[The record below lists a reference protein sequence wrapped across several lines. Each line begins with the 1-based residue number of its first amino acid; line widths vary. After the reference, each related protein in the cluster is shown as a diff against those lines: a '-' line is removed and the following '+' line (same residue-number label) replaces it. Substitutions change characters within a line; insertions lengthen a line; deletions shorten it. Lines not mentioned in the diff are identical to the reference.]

1 MTQTAACARCGS
13 PLPDGNESGLCPKCT
28 HTVPIRAKAA
38 GADSET
44 SDAPDL
50 DEVSAALDLPNL
62 QVLSVLGRGGMGV
75 VYKARQKSLDRM
87 VALKILP
94 PSPDRDILFEE
105 RFMREARALARL
117 SHPNIVVVHDYGR
130 VNDYCYFVMEYID
143 GVNLRQALRARNL
156 SAEQALGIVPPV
168 CDALQYAHDEG
179 IVHRDIK
186 PENILIDRKGR
197 VKIADFGLARLR
209 RGDHPHDWT
218 ITGSG
223 QVMGTL
229 HYMAPEQI
237 ERPLEVDH
245 RADIYALGVVLYEMF
260 TGELPIGRFPP
271 PSHKSRIDARL
282 DEVVLRAL
290 EKEPRRRFQHA
301 SELKQA
307 VERITSGQERPAPQ
321 SVPARPPQSAAPA
334 SPPGPPPLPQ
344 NEPSPAIVK
353 QVNRIRTGCY
363 ALTIA
368 GAMLF
373 SAGIASG
380 EVALYLAPALGSIT
394 GGLGALFVNWR
405 CWRQY
410 GRAGSNLRQHP
421 FTPIDSA
428 IRFYLSMGIVLLVLG
443 IVLLFATRIP
453 FVIATVM
460 TAQAGLFTWIRARY
474 RNLAQKG

>member
-1 MTQTAACARCGS
+1 M
-13 PLPDGNESGLCPKCT
+13 
-28 HTVPIRAKAA
+28 PIRAKT
-38 GADSET
+38 ADADVEKI
-44 SDAPDL
+44 DGPPL
-50 DEVSAALDLPNL
+50 DEISAALNLPNL
-62 QVLSVLGRGGMGV
+62 QVLGELGRGGMGV
-75 VYKARQKSLDRM
+75 VYRARQKSLDRM

-117 SHPNIVVVHDYGR
+117 SHPNIVIVHDYGR
-130 VNDYCYFVMEYID
+130 ANDYCYFVMEYID
-143 GVNLRQALRARNL
+143 GVNLRHALRERTL
-156 SAEQALGIVPPV
+156 SVEQALDIVRPV

-209 RGDHPHDWT
+209 RGDTPHDWT

-245 RADIYALGVVLYEMF
+245 RADIYALGVVFYEML

-271 PSHKSRIDARL
+271 PSQKSRIDVRL
-282 DEVVLRAL
+282 DDVVLRAL
-290 EKEPRRRFQHA
+290 EKEPGRRFQHA
-301 SELKQA
+301 SEIKQA
-307 VERITSGQERPAPQ
+307 VERISSSHKLPPPQPVAVPPPRSAVPAP
-321 SVPARPPQSAAPA
+321 P
-334 SPPGPPPLPQ
+334 SPPL
-344 NEPSPAIVK
+344 NEPSPAVIKV
-353 QVNRIRTGCY
+353 VNRIRTGCY

-380 EVALYLAPALGSIT
+380 DVALYLAPAIGSIT

-410 GRAGSNLRQHP
+410 GRSGSNLRQRP
-421 FTPIDSA
+421 YTAIDSV
-428 IRFYLSMGIVLLVLG
+428 IRFYLSAGIVLLVIG
-443 IVLLFATRIP
+443 ILLLFATPIP
-453 FVIATVM
+453 FVVAAVM
-460 TAQAGLFTWIRARY
+460 TAQAGLFMWIRSRF
-474 RNLAQKG
+474 RSMAQAD